1 MRCIAKPFADRQIFE
16 VPDIVSRR
24 LRLQQGRQL
33 LLRLKDRQVALP
45 FRGILSIE
53 AQAHRLHIH
62 KAPDGECLTAHM
74 RRGDALQALLGG
86 TLIPIGRSCPRIR
99 AQRLCQIRY
108 RKGRLTCP
116 GRRSISCSAGLPG

>member
-62 KAPDGECLTAHM
+62 KAPTANV
-74 RRGDALQALLGG
+74 
-86 TLIPIGRSCPRIR
+86 
-99 AQRLCQIRY
+99 
-108 RKGRLTCP
+108 
-116 GRRSISCSAGLPG
+116 

>member
-1 MRCIAKPFADRQIFE
+1 MRCIAKPFADRQVFE

-33 LLRLKDRQVALP
+33 QLKDRQVALP

-53 AQAHRLHIH
+53 AQAHRLRIH

-74 RRGDALQALLGG
+74 RRGDALQALLDG
-86 TLIPIGRSCPRIR
+86 TVIPIGHSCLGSVRSAFAKYHIERNV
-99 AQRLCQIRY
+99 
-108 RKGRLTCP
+108 
-116 GRRSISCSAGLPG
+116 

>member
-1 MRCIAKPFADRQIFE
+1 MRCIAKSFADRQVFE

-33 LLRLKDRQVALP
+33 RLRLKDRQVALP

-53 AQAHRLHIH
+53 AQAHRLRIH

-74 RRGDALQALLGG
+74 RRGDALQALLDG
-86 TLIPIGRSCPRIR
+86 TVIPIGHS
-99 AQRLCQIRY
+99 
-108 RKGRLTCP
+108 
-116 GRRSISCSAGLPG
+116 